1 MAAFGATF
9 RKNWATFIQTSGHTV
24 SEFVLPKI
32 NPSSI
37 WDENECRLVCSEQL
51 RVRTVYFKIMLC
63 TSSRSGLKYDRFTW
77 KMNTNFLPQK
87 NSTST
92 FNIIYKSGY
101 FGQTLIHEQA
111 GLNLDF

>member
-1 MAAFGATF
+1 
-9 RKNWATFIQTSGHTV
+9 
-24 SEFVLPKI
+24 
-32 NPSSI
+32 
-37 WDENECRLVCSEQL
+37 
-51 RVRTVYFKIMLC
+51 
-63 TSSRSGLKYDRFTW
+63 
-77 KMNTNFLPQK
+77 MNTNFLPQK